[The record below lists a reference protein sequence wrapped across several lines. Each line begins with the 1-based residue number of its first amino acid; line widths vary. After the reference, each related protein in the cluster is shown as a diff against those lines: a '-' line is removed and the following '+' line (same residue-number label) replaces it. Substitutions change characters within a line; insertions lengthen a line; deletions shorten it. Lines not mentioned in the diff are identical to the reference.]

1 MPPEPLKKILETFRK
16 RPRLFVFGW
25 LLLMLLVFAWR
36 LSLGP
41 IRIDGIRPVIIS
53 RIEAS
58 LPGTKASIGHLDL
71 AWFADSRAVGFRFD
85 NLIIQDSSKRTIVRA
100 GRLETAL
107 AADSLILAHFAP
119 ARLTASDVLVVA
131 SVSKEGR
138 YELGFDARGKP
149 DTGPAGLDRFFF
161 DLTGQEKL
169 GRPVSFARQVSVR
182 NARLRLIQE
191 DSDLDWT
198 AQIAAIDFSKL
209 RGKLEAKAQ
218 LTITGAD
225 SQASFQAQANG
236 LIGLK
241 QASISANLKQ
251 LVPAHV
257 FPSVGV
263 TRYLSRIDAPVN
275 GLARIDYSL
284 ARGFDGAWVDLD
296 AGAGQVEMGGSHQ
309 VFESARIRASY
320 NSTDHTAQFQTF
332 RVRSHLLDTDLSGKV
347 VIEPADPKKK
357 RDLKIGFDF
366 SGPRLTGRLADDFS
380 RQTLTDAHFK
390 GAYIPQQRRLEIETG
405 KGSLNGAPFESQ
417 GVVYTDAQG
426 RLGAD
431 LTAQINGHFT
441 KDEVFAFWPE
451 DLSPGTRSELI
462 KRIQGGDYA
471 NADFVLKAPPGHF
484 EHDQLQDEDLRLDF
498 DFDNLGLMIEE
509 RMEHATG
516 LRGHGTLLGNSFTM
530 DVDAGRLVDVVLT
543 KGALDVPDFHDH
555 ATKTSI
561 WLEAEGDA
569 VAVIEAVDPLADGGL
584 AQAGLTRERMTGR
597 ATVRVDIAFP
607 TFGVTN
613 DNFDLRFDGRITDAS
628 MTQAALGW
636 DLSEGALTVKGDLI
650 ADRIE
655 VAGPAK
661 VGPYAGDI
669 TYTTHFDAPG
679 AEVDFTGSFNAAQF
693 GGSPRVPVAIT
704 GHFAMAGGKGEG
716 TVDADIFR
724 GTVNWEGDG
733 GEVENG
739 RPSQVVIE
747 GATLAEGM
755 QAQGLP
761 VFERLKRELPTRIS
775 LLRSGEIWS
784 GEVDAEALSGDI
796 AYIEGKRA
804 RLVYKSIITPDEARE
819 LGYGGLPVFNQARH
833 LTVNVALDDQSKEAL
848 LKLDDINA
856 VLGWSEVEGSD
867 ELLRR
872 LKMTVLPQD
881 WETLGLPPAF
891 FSPAK
896 PVDVTALWQQAGG
909 HLRGEVRLLGQVVD
923 FDMPSRDAVA
933 PADPYTLRVE
943 GKVTDEVLRALGYN
957 HDPIEIAGDTGFV
970 FSLYETPGHPAALVN
985 VDARAAELR
994 IKATDWDKPA
1004 GEAARFAIS
1013 MDDKGDGQKG
1023 VNVSRIAGAGDQIRI
1038 DGRASF
1044 DADGKLEFADFSDLY
1059 LNNFIDVRYQYF
1071 AADTSDVI
1079 SISGRQLDLRPWLKG
1094 PDKSGRPVAKPVS
1107 APGVKRTQDIRPVHL
1122 VVDLDQLKM
1131 STEGAFSRFNVDLS
1145 WDGRSGLTGEGAA
1158 ITADGKPVTLT
1169 LKSQGTYS
1177 LFSVMTADLGS
1188 VIRTASGGRNVWGGD
1203 AVIEGAYMDGQ
1214 IDATLKGEDVRVK
1227 QIPVMAQL
1235 LTVASLQGVADTLTG
1250 EGIAFSDFEFPV
1262 RYRDH
1267 TLFIDNGWAEGE
1279 AMGFSLRG
1287 TTNFEAKTMDFD
1299 GTLIPAYRVN
1309 ALFGSLGSNGLGLL
1323 GLKYGLGG
1331 TYKTPAPMVDPLSV
1345 MMPGFIKVWE
1355 RDQEKVDPIAAL
1367 NLPPVKEKLAQIREE
1382 SEARSKN

>member
-1 MPPEPLKKILETFRK
+1 MRK

-41 IRIDGIRPVIIS
+41 IRIDGIRPLIIS
-53 RIEAS
+53 RIEAT
-58 LPGTKASIGHLDL
+58 LPGTKASIDHLDL
-71 AWFADSRAVGFRFD
+71 AWFAGARGVGFRFD

-107 AADSLILAHFAP
+107 AADSLILGHFAP

-138 YELGFDARGKP
+138 YDLGFDARGKP
-149 DTGPAGLDRFFF
+149 GAGPAGLDRFFF
-161 DLTGQEKL
+161 DLTGEEKL
-169 GRPVSFARQVSVR
+169 GRPASFARQVSVR
-182 NARLRLIQE
+182 NGQLRLIQE
-191 DSDLDWT
+191 GSDLDWT
-198 AQIAAIDFSKL
+198 ARIAAIDFSKL
-209 RGKLEAKAQ
+209 KGRLEAKAD
-218 LTITGAD
+218 LTIVGAD

-236 LIGLK
+236 VIGLK
-241 QASISANLKQ
+241 QATISANLKQ

-263 TRYLSRIDAPVN
+263 TRHLAAIDAPVN
-275 GLARIDYSL
+275 GLARFDYSL
-284 ARGFDGAWVDLD
+284 AKGFDGAWVDLD
-296 AGAGQVEMGGSHQ
+296 AGAGHVAFGGSRQ
-309 VFESARIRASY
+309 VFDSARIRATY

-347 VIEPADPKKK
+347 VITPADRKIK
-357 RDLKIGFDF
+357 RDLKIAFDF
-366 SGPRLTGRLADDFS
+366 SGPRLTGRLADDFAH
-380 RQTLTDAHFK
+380 QTLTEAHFK
-390 GAYIPQQRRLEIETG
+390 GAYVPQHRRLEIETG
-405 KGSLNGAPFESQ
+405 KGLLNGAPFESQ
-417 GVVYTDAQG
+417 GVVYTDEQG

-431 LTAQINGHFT
+431 LTAKINGHFT

-484 EHDQLQDEDLRLDF
+484 EKDQLQDEDLRLDF
-498 DFDNLGLMIEE
+498 DFDSLGLMIEE
-509 RMEHATG
+509 RMAHATG
-516 LRGHGTLLGNSFTM
+516 LRGHGTLLGNSFMM
-530 DVDAGRLVDVVLT
+530 DVDGGRLVDVVLT
-543 KGALDVPDFHDH
+543 KGALVVPDFHDRS
-555 ATKTSI
+555 TKTSI

-569 VAVIEAVDPLADGGL
+569 VAVLEAVDPLADGAL
-584 AQAGLTRERMTGR
+584 AEAGLTRERMTGR

-613 DNFDLRFDGRITDAS
+613 DNFDLRFEGRIADAS

-636 DLSEGALTVKGDLI
+636 DLSEGALTVKGDLM

-661 VGPYAGDI
+661 VGPYTGDI
-669 TYTTHFDAPG
+669 TYTTYFEAPG
-679 AEVDFTGSFNAAQF
+679 AEVDFDGSFNAAQF
-693 GGSPRVPVAIT
+693 GGSPRVPVAIN
-704 GHFAMAGGKGEG
+704 GHFAMSGGKGEG

-724 GTVNWEGDG
+724 GRVTWEGD
-733 GEVENG
+733 ELETEHG
-739 RPSQVVIE
+739 RPSHVVIE
-747 GATLAEGM
+747 GVTLADGM

-775 LLRSGEIWS
+775 LLRSGEIWA
-784 GEVDAEALSGDI
+784 GEVDAEALSGDM

-819 LGYGGLPVFNQARH
+819 LGYGGLPVFNEARH
-833 LTVNVALDDQSKEAL
+833 LTVNVALDDQSREAL
-848 LKLDDINA
+848 LKLDNINA

-872 LKMTVLPQD
+872 LKMTVMPKD
-881 WETLGLPPAF
+881 WEALGLPVAF
-891 FSPAK
+891 FEPAK
-896 PVDVTALWQQAGG
+896 PVDVTALWQQTGG

-933 PADPYTLRVE
+933 TADPFTLRIQ
-943 GKVTDEVLRALGYN
+943 GRVTDEVLRALGYS
-957 HDPIEIAGDTGFV
+957 HDPIEIAGNTGFV

-985 VDARAAELR
+985 VDAQAAELR
-994 IKATDWDKPA
+994 IKATDWDKPV
-1004 GEAARFAIS
+1004 GEAARFALS
-1013 MDDKGDGQKG
+1013 MDDKGNGETG
-1023 VNVSRIAGAGDQIRI
+1023 VNVSRIAAAGDQIRI
-1038 DGRASF
+1038 DGRAAF
-1044 DADGKLEFADFSDLY
+1044 DAEGRLEFADFSDLY
-1059 LNNFIDVRYQYF
+1059 LKDLIDVRYQYF
-1071 AADTSDVI
+1071 AADASDVI

-1094 PDKSGRPVAKPVS
+1094 SGKTETPVAKPLS
-1107 APGVKRTQDIRPVHL
+1107 GPGVTRTEDVRPVHL
-1122 VVDLDQLKM
+1122 VVDLDKLKM
-1131 STEGAFSRFNVDLS
+1131 STEGAFSAIKVDMS

-1158 ITADGKPVTLT
+1158 ITADGVPVALT
-1169 LKSQGTYS
+1169 LKSQGEYS
-1177 LFSVMTADLGS
+1177 LFSLATGDLGS
-1188 VIRTASGGRNVWGGD
+1188 VIRTASGGRNIWGGE

-1214 IDATLKGEDVRVK
+1214 IDATLKGENVRVK

-1262 RYRDH
+1262 RFRDN

-1287 TTNFEAKTMDFD
+1287 TTNLTAKTMDFR

-1331 TYKTPAPMVDPLSV
+1331 TYKTPTPMVDPLSV

-1355 RDQEKVDPIAAL
+1355 RDQVKVDPITAL
-1367 NLPPVKEKLAQIREE
+1367 ALPSVKDKLAQIREE
-1382 SEARSKN
+1382 NEARSKN